1 MSNLLQV
8 CRTLIDDAYLGRFFV
23 KIAPAGFD
31 RFKAAVE
38 DTARLIDPDKV
49 AIILPVTAWSV
60 LAETLAMDAESSHI
74 DRALRE
80 EIQAALGTIE
90 TVQLLETPSSDEEVA
105 AAFSLVTDMLALSAV
120 AVTS

>member
-1 MSNLLQV
+1 M
-8 CRTLIDDAYLGRFFV
+8 LIDDAYLGRFFV

-49 AIILPVTAWSV
+49 AIILPVTAWSI
-60 LAETLAMDAESSHI
+60 LAETLAMDAASSHI

-80 EIQAALGTIE
+80 EIQTALGTIE
-90 TVQLLETPSSDEEVA
+90 TVQLLVEPANVVTPATAFDLVTAALLLPAEVA
-105 AAFSLVTDMLALSAV
+105 P
-120 AVTS
+120 